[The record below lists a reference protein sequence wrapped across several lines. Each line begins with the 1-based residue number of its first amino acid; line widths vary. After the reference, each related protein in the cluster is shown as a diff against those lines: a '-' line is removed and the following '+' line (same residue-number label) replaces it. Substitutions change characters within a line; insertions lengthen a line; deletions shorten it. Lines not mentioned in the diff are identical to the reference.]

1 MFEAMFEKFF
11 AFWAR
16 LFGGGARNQRA
27 IAQLQPVEP
36 ELTFEE
42 KEKMERKNYLSESK
56 QKVSNLLI
64 FKQYYNS
71 PIIDRI
77 YSQIQLIHDAFVN
90 NDELVITKLDQFHM
104 YYTDYLT
111 NLLKAKKKNSE
122 SYMNVMIGH
131 RKHYNDELARV
142 SAEIESIRFNDPKKM
157 DHLKSLYDMG
167 VSIQLNSIYNRLI
180 DNFNDFRFKRAGTFN
195 TFQDKIKRQLCYNIP
210 SEIFMEVCQADTDD
224 KTKFYSYEDYHIEKP
239 LMSPLLKNLF
249 NVTYQAS
256 FVAAS
261 AYCEL
266 FRIKNT
272 DKFFVFIPNINTFKL
287 VHEGKLLPYM
297 KDEFTGLNQ
306 KIQEKATIKNKLLE
320 LDTKDHNSK
329 VFDEETTESLNQ
341 FINKIENI
349 DILNISQSIDLER
362 SMMDAVL
369 KLEQLMR

>member
-1 MFEAMFEKFF
+1 MFEKFL
-11 AFWAR
+11 AFWVR
-16 LFGGGARNQRA
+16 LFGGGTRDQRV
-27 IAQLQPVEP
+27 IAQETQPEP
-36 ELTFEE
+36 EITLIERE
-42 KEKMERKNYLSESK
+42 KRERSKYLADSK

-71 PIIDRI
+71 SMIDRI

-131 RKHYNDELARV
+131 RKHYTDELARV
-142 SAEIESIRFNDPKKM
+142 SAEIESIKFGDPKKLSQ
-157 DHLKSLYDMG
+157 LKSFYDMG
-167 VSIQLNSIYNRLI
+167 MSIQLNSVYNRLI
-180 DNFNDFRFKRAGTFN
+180 DNFNDFRFKKAGTFN
-195 TFQDKIKRQLCYNIP
+195 SFATQIKRQLCYNIP
-210 SEIFMEVCQADTDD
+210 SEVFLEMCQVDTDD
-224 KTKFYSYEDYHIEKP
+224 KTKFYSYEDYHIERK
-239 LMSPLLKNLF
+239 LMAPLLQNLF
-249 NVTYQAS
+249 NVNYQAS
-256 FVAAS
+256 FVSAS

-272 DKFFVFIPNINTFKL
+272 DKFFVFIPNNNAFKL
-287 VHEGKLLPYM
+287 VHEGKLLAYM

-320 LDTKDHNSK
+320 LDTKDNYSK
-329 VFDEETTESLNQ
+329 VFDDETTESLNQ

-369 KLEQLMR
+369 KLETLTR